1 MNQKKKLSTK
11 LIILIPV
18 FILGIFSI
26 ISNVMSVSNIRNV
39 NRSAVQISEVSLKNV
54 SGLAEIQKQTQDIHN
69 LGLSHIIAVDLDSMI
84 QLVEKIRSQE
94 DALEKDLESYKIY
107 VTPDTK
113 KEYND
118 IKKNYE
124 ELKYECANVMA
135 FSAAGKS
142 EDAYELANG
151 KISKCADAI
160 ESDIE
165 SIKKIVN
172 QDANAQRQKLTSAY
186 HSSIGTSIVTI
197 LISIA
202 ALFSAM
208 VAVLRWVIYP
218 LANTNREMNEI
229 ISEIDNRQG
238 DLTRR
243 VTITNNKEVAS
254 VGGGINAFMA
264 KLQEIFRMISSNS
277 RDLEG
282 VVNEV
287 RESVQTSNGSVS
299 DLSALTEELSA
310 TMQDIS
316 DNASRINENT
326 ESVAGEVKSIAEKT
340 IEINQYTK
348 EMKEHAEAMEH
359 AARENMDTTGA
370 KVNDIV
376 SVLSQAI
383 EDSNSVNQVDNLTND
398 ILNIASQTN
407 LLALNASIEAA
418 RAGDAG
424 KGFAVVASEISQLAA
439 ASQEAA
445 NNIQSIN
452 AIVITAVHNLADN
465 ANGLVEY
472 MNEKILPEFQ
482 KFVESGGAYHDKAT
496 FIEGVMADFEAKTD
510 SLQNSMDEIANSV
523 NTISHAIEEGVS
535 GVVSA
540 ADSTQVLVSD
550 MDKISKKMDE
560 NFAIAEGLKK
570 ETSVL
575 QSFKHVEEKNYAN
588 FGKTIDKSG
597 YFVKII
603 DSAIKITLQL
613 MHNIATGG
621 RLGKNV

>member
-26 ISNVMSVSNIRNV
+26 ISNVMSVSNIKNV

-54 SGLAEIQKQTQDIHN
+54 SSLAEIQRQTQDMHN

-94 DALEKDLESYKIY
+94 DALEKDLESYKTY
-107 VTPDTK
+107 VTPDTQ

-172 QDANAQRQKLTSAY
+172 QDADAQRQKLTSAY

-208 VAVLRWVIYP
+208 VAVLRWVIHP

-359 AARENMDTTGA
+359 AARENMDTTGT

-424 KGFAVVASEISQLAA
+424 KGFAVVATEISQLAA

-482 KFVESGGAYHDKAT
+482 KFVESGVAYHDKAT

-570 ETSVL
+570 ETSVFTKL
-575 QSFKHVEEKNYAN
+575 
-588 FGKTIDKSG
+588 
-597 YFVKII
+597 
-603 DSAIKITLQL
+603 
-613 MHNIATGG
+613 
-621 RLGKNV
+621 

>member
-510 SLQNSMDEIANSV
+510 SLQNSMDEITNSV

-570 ETSVL
+570 ETSVFTKL
-575 QSFKHVEEKNYAN
+575 
-588 FGKTIDKSG
+588 
-597 YFVKII
+597 
-603 DSAIKITLQL
+603 
-613 MHNIATGG
+613 
-621 RLGKNV
+621 

>member
-359 AARENMDTTGA
+359 AARENMGTTGA

-570 ETSVL
+570 ETSVFTKL
-575 QSFKHVEEKNYAN
+575 
-588 FGKTIDKSG
+588 
-597 YFVKII
+597 
-603 DSAIKITLQL
+603 
-613 MHNIATGG
+613 
-621 RLGKNV
+621 

>member
-26 ISNVMSVSNIRNV
+26 ISNVMSVFNIKNV

-54 SGLAEIQKQTQDIHN
+54 SSLVEIQRQTQNMHN

-94 DALEKDLESYKIY
+94 DALEKDLESYKTY
-107 VTPDTK
+107 VTPDTQ

-135 FSAAGKS
+135 FSAAGKK

-172 QDANAQRQKLTSAY
+172 QDANAQRQKLPSAY

-348 EMKEHAEAMEH
+348 KMKEHAEAMEH

-570 ETSVL
+570 ETSVFTKL
-575 QSFKHVEEKNYAN
+575 
-588 FGKTIDKSG
+588 
-597 YFVKII
+597 
-603 DSAIKITLQL
+603 
-613 MHNIATGG
+613 
-621 RLGKNV
+621 

>member
-54 SGLAEIQKQTQDIHN
+54 SSLAEIQRQTQDMHN

-94 DALEKDLESYKIY
+94 DALEKDLESYKTY
-107 VTPDTK
+107 VTPDTQ

-135 FSAAGKS
+135 FSAAGKK

-172 QDANAQRQKLTSAY
+172 QDADAQRQKLTSAY

-229 ISEIDNRQG
+229 ISEIDNQQG

-452 AIVITAVHNLADN
+452 AIVISAVHNLADN

-496 FIEGVMADFEAKTD
+496 FIESVMADFEAKTD

-570 ETSVL
+570 ETSVFTKL
-575 QSFKHVEEKNYAN
+575 
-588 FGKTIDKSG
+588 
-597 YFVKII
+597 
-603 DSAIKITLQL
+603 
-613 MHNIATGG
+613 
-621 RLGKNV
+621 

>member
-26 ISNVMSVSNIRNV
+26 ISNVMSVSNIKNV

-54 SGLAEIQKQTQDIHN
+54 SGLAEIQRQTQDIHN

-94 DALEKDLESYKIY
+94 DALEKDLESYKTY
-107 VTPDTK
+107 VTPDTQ

-118 IKKNYE
+118 IKKKYE

-135 FSAAGKS
+135 FSAAGKN

-172 QDANAQRQKLTSAY
+172 QDADAQRQKLTSAY
-186 HSSIGTSIVTI
+186 HSSIGTSVVTI

-218 LANTNREMNEI
+218 LTNTNREINEI
-229 ISEIDNRQG
+229 ISGIDNRQG

-277 RDLEG
+277 RELEG

-496 FIEGVMADFEAKTD
+496 FIERVMADFKAKRD

-570 ETSVL
+570 ETSVFTKL
-575 QSFKHVEEKNYAN
+575 
-588 FGKTIDKSG
+588 
-597 YFVKII
+597 
-603 DSAIKITLQL
+603 
-613 MHNIATGG
+613 
-621 RLGKNV
+621 

>member
-124 ELKYECANVMA
+124 ELQYECANVMA

-570 ETSVL
+570 ETSVFTKL
-575 QSFKHVEEKNYAN
+575 
-588 FGKTIDKSG
+588 
-597 YFVKII
+597 
-603 DSAIKITLQL
+603 
-613 MHNIATGG
+613 
-621 RLGKNV
+621 

>member
-26 ISNVMSVSNIRNV
+26 ISNVMSVSNIKNV

-54 SGLAEIQKQTQDIHN
+54 SGLAEIQRQTQEMHN

-94 DALEKDLESYKIY
+94 DALEKDLESYKTY
-107 VTPDTK
+107 VTPDTQ

-118 IKKNYE
+118 IKKKYE

-135 FSAAGKS
+135 FSAAGKK

-172 QDANAQRQKLTSAY
+172 QDADAQRQKLTSAY

-218 LANTNREMNEI
+218 LANTNREINEI
-229 ISEIDNRQG
+229 ISGIDNQQG

-496 FIEGVMADFEAKTD
+496 FIESVMADFEAKTD

-570 ETSVL
+570 ETSVFTKL
-575 QSFKHVEEKNYAN
+575 
-588 FGKTIDKSG
+588 
-597 YFVKII
+597 
-603 DSAIKITLQL
+603 
-613 MHNIATGG
+613 
-621 RLGKNV
+621 

>member
-26 ISNVMSVSNIRNV
+26 ISNVMSVSNIKNV

-54 SGLAEIQKQTQDIHN
+54 SSLAEIQRQTQDIHN

-94 DALEKDLESYKIY
+94 DALEKDLESYKTY
-107 VTPDTK
+107 VTSDTQ

-118 IKKNYE
+118 IKKKYE

-135 FSAAGKS
+135 FSAAGKK

-218 LANTNREMNEI
+218 LANTNREINEI
-229 ISEIDNRQG
+229 ISGIDNQQG

-496 FIEGVMADFEAKTD
+496 FIESVMADFEAKTD

-570 ETSVL
+570 ETSVFTKL
-575 QSFKHVEEKNYAN
+575 
-588 FGKTIDKSG
+588 
-597 YFVKII
+597 
-603 DSAIKITLQL
+603 
-613 MHNIATGG
+613 
-621 RLGKNV
+621 

>member
-118 IKKNYE
+118 IKKKYE

-208 VAVLRWVIYP
+208 VAVLRWVIHP
-218 LANTNREMNEI
+218 LANTNREINEI
-229 ISEIDNRQG
+229 ISGIDNQQG

-496 FIEGVMADFEAKTD
+496 FIESVMADFEAKTD

-570 ETSVL
+570 ETSVFTKL
-575 QSFKHVEEKNYAN
+575 
-588 FGKTIDKSG
+588 
-597 YFVKII
+597 
-603 DSAIKITLQL
+603 
-613 MHNIATGG
+613 
-621 RLGKNV
+621 

>member
-11 LIILIPV
+11 LIILITV

-26 ISNVMSVSNIRNV
+26 ISNVMSVSNIKNV

-54 SGLAEIQKQTQDIHN
+54 SSLAEIQRQTQDMHN

-172 QDANAQRQKLTSAY
+172 QDADAQRQKLTSAY

-218 LANTNREMNEI
+218 LANTNREINEI

-277 RDLEG
+277 RELEG

-359 AARENMDTTGA
+359 AARENMDTTGT

-570 ETSVL
+570 ETSVFTKL
-575 QSFKHVEEKNYAN
+575 
-588 FGKTIDKSG
+588 
-597 YFVKII
+597 
-603 DSAIKITLQL
+603 
-613 MHNIATGG
+613 
-621 RLGKNV
+621 

>member
-26 ISNVMSVSNIRNV
+26 ISNVMSVFNIKNV

-54 SGLAEIQKQTQDIHN
+54 SGLAEIQRQTQNMHN

-94 DALEKDLESYKIY
+94 DALEKDLESYKTY
-107 VTPDTK
+107 VTPDTQ

-135 FSAAGKS
+135 FSAAGKK

-229 ISEIDNRQG
+229 ISGIDNQQG

-277 RDLEG
+277 RELEG

-496 FIEGVMADFEAKTD
+496 FIESVMADFEAKTD

-570 ETSVL
+570 ETSVFTKL
-575 QSFKHVEEKNYAN
+575 
-588 FGKTIDKSG
+588 
-597 YFVKII
+597 
-603 DSAIKITLQL
+603 
-613 MHNIATGG
+613 
-621 RLGKNV
+621 

>member
-243 VTITNNKEVAS
+243 VTITNNKEVTS

-570 ETSVL
+570 ETSVFTKL
-575 QSFKHVEEKNYAN
+575 
-588 FGKTIDKSG
+588 
-597 YFVKII
+597 
-603 DSAIKITLQL
+603 
-613 MHNIATGG
+613 
-621 RLGKNV
+621 

>member
-26 ISNVMSVSNIRNV
+26 ISNVMSVSNIKNV

-54 SGLAEIQKQTQDIHN
+54 SSLAEIQRQTQEMHN

-94 DALEKDLESYKIY
+94 DALEKDLESYKTY
-107 VTPDTK
+107 VTPDTQ

-118 IKKNYE
+118 IKKKYE

-135 FSAAGKS
+135 FSAAGKK

-172 QDANAQRQKLTSAY
+172 QDADAQRQKLTSAY

-218 LANTNREMNEI
+218 LANTNREINEI
-229 ISEIDNRQG
+229 ISGIDNQQG

-496 FIEGVMADFEAKTD
+496 FIESVMADFEAKTD

-570 ETSVL
+570 ETSVFTKL
-575 QSFKHVEEKNYAN
+575 
-588 FGKTIDKSG
+588 
-597 YFVKII
+597 
-603 DSAIKITLQL
+603 
-613 MHNIATGG
+613 
-621 RLGKNV
+621 

>member
-26 ISNVMSVSNIRNV
+26 ISNVMSVFNIKNV

-54 SGLAEIQKQTQDIHN
+54 SGLAEIQRQTQDIHN

-94 DALEKDLESYKIY
+94 DALEKDLESYKTY
-107 VTPDTK
+107 VTPDTQ

-135 FSAAGKS
+135 FSAAGKK

-186 HSSIGTSIVTI
+186 HSSIGTSVVTI

-496 FIEGVMADFEAKTD
+496 FIESVMADFEAKTD

-570 ETSVL
+570 ETSVFTKL
-575 QSFKHVEEKNYAN
+575 
-588 FGKTIDKSG
+588 
-597 YFVKII
+597 
-603 DSAIKITLQL
+603 
-613 MHNIATGG
+613 
-621 RLGKNV
+621 

>member
-482 KFVESGGAYHDKAT
+482 KFVESGGACHDKAT

-570 ETSVL
+570 ETSVFTKL
-575 QSFKHVEEKNYAN
+575 
-588 FGKTIDKSG
+588 
-597 YFVKII
+597 
-603 DSAIKITLQL
+603 
-613 MHNIATGG
+613 
-621 RLGKNV
+621 

>member
-94 DALEKDLESYKIY
+94 DALEKDLESYKTY
-107 VTPDTK
+107 VTPDTQ

-118 IKKNYE
+118 IKKKYE

-135 FSAAGKS
+135 FSAAGKN

-172 QDANAQRQKLTSAY
+172 QDADAQRQKLTSAY
-186 HSSIGTSIVTI
+186 HSSIGTSVVTI

-218 LANTNREMNEI
+218 LTNTNREINEI
-229 ISEIDNRQG
+229 ISGIDNRQG

-496 FIEGVMADFEAKTD
+496 FIESVMADFEAKTD

-570 ETSVL
+570 ETSVFTKL
-575 QSFKHVEEKNYAN
+575 
-588 FGKTIDKSG
+588 
-597 YFVKII
+597 
-603 DSAIKITLQL
+603 
-613 MHNIATGG
+613 
-621 RLGKNV
+621 

>member
-118 IKKNYE
+118 IKKKYE

-218 LANTNREMNEI
+218 LANTNREINEI
-229 ISEIDNRQG
+229 ISGIDNQQG

-496 FIEGVMADFEAKTD
+496 FIESVMADFEAKTD

-570 ETSVL
+570 ETSVFTKL
-575 QSFKHVEEKNYAN
+575 
-588 FGKTIDKSG
+588 
-597 YFVKII
+597 
-603 DSAIKITLQL
+603 
-613 MHNIATGG
+613 
-621 RLGKNV
+621 

>member
-11 LIILIPV
+11 FIILIPV

-26 ISNVMSVSNIRNV
+26 ISNVMSVSNIKNV

-54 SGLAEIQKQTQDIHN
+54 SGLAEIQRQTQDIHN

-94 DALEKDLESYKIY
+94 DALEKDLESYKTY
-107 VTPDTK
+107 VTPDIQ

-118 IKKNYE
+118 IKKKYE

-135 FSAAGKS
+135 FSAAGKK

-208 VAVLRWVIYP
+208 VAVLRWVIHP

-229 ISEIDNRQG
+229 ISGIDNRQG

-496 FIEGVMADFEAKTD
+496 FIESVMADFEAKTD

-570 ETSVL
+570 ETSVFTKL
-575 QSFKHVEEKNYAN
+575 
-588 FGKTIDKSG
+588 
-597 YFVKII
+597 
-603 DSAIKITLQL
+603 
-613 MHNIATGG
+613 
-621 RLGKNV
+621 

>member
-18 FILGIFSI
+18 FILGIFSV
-26 ISNVMSVSNIRNV
+26 ISNVMSVSNIKNV

-54 SGLAEIQKQTQDIHN
+54 SGLAEIQRQTQNMHN

-94 DALEKDLESYKIY
+94 DALEKDLESYKTY
-107 VTPDTK
+107 VTPDTQ

-135 FSAAGKS
+135 FSAAGKK

-452 AIVITAVHNLADN
+452 AIVISAVHNLADN

-496 FIEGVMADFEAKTD
+496 FIESVMADFEAKTD

-570 ETSVL
+570 ETSVFTKL
-575 QSFKHVEEKNYAN
+575 
-588 FGKTIDKSG
+588 
-597 YFVKII
+597 
-603 DSAIKITLQL
+603 
-613 MHNIATGG
+613 
-621 RLGKNV
+621 

>member
-39 NRSAVQISEVSLKNV
+39 NRRAVQISEVSLKNV
-54 SGLAEIQKQTQDIHN
+54 SSLAEIQRQTQDIHN

-94 DALEKDLESYKIY
+94 DALEKDLESYKTY
-107 VTPDTK
+107 VTPDTQ

-118 IKKNYE
+118 IKKKYE

-135 FSAAGKS
+135 FSAAGKK

-186 HSSIGTSIVTI
+186 HRSIGTSIVTI

-229 ISEIDNRQG
+229 ISGIDNQQG

-496 FIEGVMADFEAKTD
+496 FIESVMADFEAKTD

-570 ETSVL
+570 ETSVFTKL
-575 QSFKHVEEKNYAN
+575 
-588 FGKTIDKSG
+588 
-597 YFVKII
+597 
-603 DSAIKITLQL
+603 
-613 MHNIATGG
+613 
-621 RLGKNV
+621 

>member
-26 ISNVMSVSNIRNV
+26 ISNVMSVSNIKNV

-570 ETSVL
+570 ETSVFTKL
-575 QSFKHVEEKNYAN
+575 
-588 FGKTIDKSG
+588 
-597 YFVKII
+597 
-603 DSAIKITLQL
+603 
-613 MHNIATGG
+613 
-621 RLGKNV
+621 

>member
-11 LIILIPV
+11 FIILIPV

-54 SGLAEIQKQTQDIHN
+54 SGLAEIQRQTQDIHN

-94 DALEKDLESYKIY
+94 DALEKDLESYKTY
-107 VTPDTK
+107 VTPDTQ

-118 IKKNYE
+118 IKKKYE

-135 FSAAGKS
+135 FSAAGKK

-172 QDANAQRQKLTSAY
+172 QDADAQRQKLTSAY

-218 LANTNREMNEI
+218 LANTNREINEI
-229 ISEIDNRQG
+229 ISGIDNQQG

-496 FIEGVMADFEAKTD
+496 FIESVMADFEAKTD

-570 ETSVL
+570 ETSVFTKL
-575 QSFKHVEEKNYAN
+575 
-588 FGKTIDKSG
+588 
-597 YFVKII
+597 
-603 DSAIKITLQL
+603 
-613 MHNIATGG
+613 
-621 RLGKNV
+621 

>member
-39 NRSAVQISEVSLKNV
+39 NRSAVQIAEVSLKNV

-172 QDANAQRQKLTSAY
+172 QDADAQRQKLTSAY

-254 VGGGINAFMA
+254 VGGGINSFMA

-570 ETSVL
+570 ETSVFTKL
-575 QSFKHVEEKNYAN
+575 
-588 FGKTIDKSG
+588 
-597 YFVKII
+597 
-603 DSAIKITLQL
+603 
-613 MHNIATGG
+613 
-621 RLGKNV
+621 

>member
-229 ISEIDNRQG
+229 ISGIDNQQG

-277 RDLEG
+277 RELEG

-496 FIEGVMADFEAKTD
+496 FIESVMADFEAKTD

-570 ETSVL
+570 ETSVFTKL
-575 QSFKHVEEKNYAN
+575 
-588 FGKTIDKSG
+588 
-597 YFVKII
+597 
-603 DSAIKITLQL
+603 
-613 MHNIATGG
+613 
-621 RLGKNV
+621 

>member
-54 SGLAEIQKQTQDIHN
+54 SGLAEIQRQTQDIHN

-94 DALEKDLESYKIY
+94 DALEKDLESYKTY
-107 VTPDTK
+107 VTPDTQ

-172 QDANAQRQKLTSAY
+172 QDADAQRQKLTSAY

-208 VAVLRWVIYP
+208 VAVLRWVIHP

-229 ISEIDNRQG
+229 ISGIDNRQG

-359 AARENMDTTGA
+359 AARENMDTTGT

-424 KGFAVVASEISQLAA
+424 KGFAVVATEISQLAA

-482 KFVESGGAYHDKAT
+482 KFVESGVAYHDKAT

-570 ETSVL
+570 ETSVFTKL
-575 QSFKHVEEKNYAN
+575 
-588 FGKTIDKSG
+588 
-597 YFVKII
+597 
-603 DSAIKITLQL
+603 
-613 MHNIATGG
+613 
-621 RLGKNV
+621 

>member
-54 SGLAEIQKQTQDIHN
+54 SSLAEIQKQTQDIHN

-84 QLVEKIRSQE
+84 RLVEKIRSQE

-172 QDANAQRQKLTSAY
+172 QDADAQRQKLTSAY

-208 VAVLRWVIYP
+208 VAVLRWVIHP

-496 FIEGVMADFEAKTD
+496 FIESVMADFEAKTD

-570 ETSVL
+570 ETSVFTKL
-575 QSFKHVEEKNYAN
+575 
-588 FGKTIDKSG
+588 
-597 YFVKII
+597 
-603 DSAIKITLQL
+603 
-613 MHNIATGG
+613 
-621 RLGKNV
+621 

>member
-54 SGLAEIQKQTQDIHN
+54 SSLAEIQRQTQDMHN

-84 QLVEKIRSQE
+84 RLVEKIRSQE

-208 VAVLRWVIYP
+208 VAVLRWVIHP

-229 ISEIDNRQG
+229 ISGIDNRQG

-496 FIEGVMADFEAKTD
+496 FIESVMADFEAKTD

-570 ETSVL
+570 ETSVFTKL
-575 QSFKHVEEKNYAN
+575 
-588 FGKTIDKSG
+588 
-597 YFVKII
+597 
-603 DSAIKITLQL
+603 
-613 MHNIATGG
+613 
-621 RLGKNV
+621 

>member
-26 ISNVMSVSNIRNV
+26 ISNVMSVFNIKNV

-54 SGLAEIQKQTQDIHN
+54 SSLAEIQRQTQDIHN

-94 DALEKDLESYKIY
+94 DALEKDLESYKTY
-107 VTPDTK
+107 VTPDTQ

-118 IKKNYE
+118 IKKKYE

-135 FSAAGKS
+135 FSAAGKK

-218 LANTNREMNEI
+218 LANTNREINEI
-229 ISEIDNRQG
+229 ISGIDNQQG

-496 FIEGVMADFEAKTD
+496 FIESVMADFEAKTD

-570 ETSVL
+570 ETSVFTKL
-575 QSFKHVEEKNYAN
+575 
-588 FGKTIDKSG
+588 
-597 YFVKII
+597 
-603 DSAIKITLQL
+603 
-613 MHNIATGG
+613 
-621 RLGKNV
+621 

>member
-424 KGFAVVASEISQLAA
+424 KGFAVVASKISQLAA

-570 ETSVL
+570 ETSVFTKL
-575 QSFKHVEEKNYAN
+575 
-588 FGKTIDKSG
+588 
-597 YFVKII
+597 
-603 DSAIKITLQL
+603 
-613 MHNIATGG
+613 
-621 RLGKNV
+621 

>member
-510 SLQNSMDEIANSV
+510 YLQNSMDEIANSV

-570 ETSVL
+570 ETSVFTKL
-575 QSFKHVEEKNYAN
+575 
-588 FGKTIDKSG
+588 
-597 YFVKII
+597 
-603 DSAIKITLQL
+603 
-613 MHNIATGG
+613 
-621 RLGKNV
+621 

>member
-510 SLQNSMDEIANSV
+510 SLQNSMDEIAKSV

-570 ETSVL
+570 ETSVFTKL
-575 QSFKHVEEKNYAN
+575 
-588 FGKTIDKSG
+588 
-597 YFVKII
+597 
-603 DSAIKITLQL
+603 
-613 MHNIATGG
+613 
-621 RLGKNV
+621 

>member
-54 SGLAEIQKQTQDIHN
+54 SSLAEIQRQTQDMHN

-84 QLVEKIRSQE
+84 QLVEKIRSRE

-570 ETSVL
+570 ETSVFTKL
-575 QSFKHVEEKNYAN
+575 
-588 FGKTIDKSG
+588 
-597 YFVKII
+597 
-603 DSAIKITLQL
+603 
-613 MHNIATGG
+613 
-621 RLGKNV
+621 

>member
-26 ISNVMSVSNIRNV
+26 ISNVMSVFNIKNV

-54 SGLAEIQKQTQDIHN
+54 SSLAEIQRQTQNMHN

-94 DALEKDLESYKIY
+94 DALEKDLESYKTY
-107 VTPDTK
+107 VTPDTQ

-135 FSAAGKS
+135 FSAAGKK

-277 RDLEG
+277 RELEG

-299 DLSALTEELSA
+299 DLSALMEELSA

-496 FIEGVMADFEAKTD
+496 FIESVMADFEAKTD

-570 ETSVL
+570 ETSVFTKL
-575 QSFKHVEEKNYAN
+575 
-588 FGKTIDKSG
+588 
-597 YFVKII
+597 
-603 DSAIKITLQL
+603 
-613 MHNIATGG
+613 
-621 RLGKNV
+621 

>member
-118 IKKNYE
+118 IQKNYE

-550 MDKISKKMDE
+550 MDKISRKMDE
-560 NFAIAEGLKK
+560 NFAIAEGVKK
-570 ETSVL
+570 ETSVFTKL
-575 QSFKHVEEKNYAN
+575 
-588 FGKTIDKSG
+588 
-597 YFVKII
+597 
-603 DSAIKITLQL
+603 
-613 MHNIATGG
+613 
-621 RLGKNV
+621 

>member
-54 SGLAEIQKQTQDIHN
+54 SGLAEIQRQTQDIHN

-107 VTPDTK
+107 VTPDTQ

-229 ISEIDNRQG
+229 ISGIDNQQG

-496 FIEGVMADFEAKTD
+496 FIESVMADFEAKTD

-570 ETSVL
+570 ETSVFTKL
-575 QSFKHVEEKNYAN
+575 
-588 FGKTIDKSG
+588 
-597 YFVKII
+597 
-603 DSAIKITLQL
+603 
-613 MHNIATGG
+613 
-621 RLGKNV
+621 

>member
-186 HSSIGTSIVTI
+186 HSSIGTSIMTI

-570 ETSVL
+570 ETSVFTKL
-575 QSFKHVEEKNYAN
+575 
-588 FGKTIDKSG
+588 
-597 YFVKII
+597 
-603 DSAIKITLQL
+603 
-613 MHNIATGG
+613 
-621 RLGKNV
+621 

>member
-18 FILGIFSI
+18 FILGILSI

-570 ETSVL
+570 ETSVFTKL
-575 QSFKHVEEKNYAN
+575 
-588 FGKTIDKSG
+588 
-597 YFVKII
+597 
-603 DSAIKITLQL
+603 
-613 MHNIATGG
+613 
-621 RLGKNV
+621 